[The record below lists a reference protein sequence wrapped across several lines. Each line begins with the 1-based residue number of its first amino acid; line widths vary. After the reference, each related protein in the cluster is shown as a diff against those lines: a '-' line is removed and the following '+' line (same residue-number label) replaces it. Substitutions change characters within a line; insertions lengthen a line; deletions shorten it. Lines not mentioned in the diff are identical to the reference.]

1 MIHQASHSPQP
12 DELSTVPLSR
22 LAHWASS
29 RPEQVALLH
38 KRRGRW
44 KAWRWSDVADDV
56 ARLRD
61 AFRQQGFGA
70 DAHLVLSGAFEPTL
84 MLLALAAAS
93 VGGKVHS
100 LPRTAT
106 AVELRALLD
115 ATHSTHVYLE
125 DRQGFAKVLAAGD
138 CGPRKLVLLSPKL
151 AARHHGNWRVVPV
164 AELHG
169 ENGVESLRLRWR
181 PAKQAATAW
190 VEDSTDWAGGLAH
203 VLGYWLESGEGL
215 AFPESLESAAQDRR
229 DISPSALLLSPAG
242 LHGLSGE
249 IESRLA
255 PEGSLRRRLVES
267 LVRQPRGGLRRRLKG
282 RMRGQLG
289 LRRLERVIRP
299 ATPASAVAGGWV
311 ALLLEEAS

>member
-1 MIHQASHSPQP
+1 MTLQASHSQQP
-12 DELSTVPLSR
+12 DELSTVPLGR
-22 LAHWASS
+22 LSHWASV

-44 KAWRWSDVADDV
+44 KAWRWTDVADDV

-61 AFRQQGFGA
+61 ALRQQGFTA
-70 DAHLVLSGAFEPTL
+70 ESNLVLSGAFEPTL
-84 MLLALAAAS
+84 ILLALAAAS

-106 AVELRALLD
+106 AVELRALLGT
-115 ATHSTHVYLE
+115 AHPTHVYLE
-125 DRQGFAKVLAAGD
+125 HRQGFAKALAANDG
-138 CGPRKLVLLSPKL
+138 GPRELVLLSPKL
-151 AARHHGNWRVVPV
+151 APQRRGNWRVVPV

-169 ENGVESLRLRWR
+169 ESGAESLRLRR
-181 PAKQAATAW
+181 HAASQTATAW

-215 AFPESLESAAQDRR
+215 AFPESLESAARDRR

-267 LVRQPRGGLRRRLKG
+267 ILRQPRGGLRRRLKG
-282 RMRGQLG
+282 RVRGQLG

-299 ATPASAVAGGWV
+299 ATPASAVAAGWV